1 MLPYRN
7 MPRTMPVLSLNIHGR
22 QLKIQPVDQT
32 TSRIDF
38 ANGTSLVLTIENT
51 GIDNQNEDWMY
62 KGRYFDAHG
71 RKMPGGHTFGTTE
84 QMTRALTMILN
95 NNKQAQLA

>member
-1 MLPYRN
+1 
-7 MPRTMPVLSLNIHGR
+7 MPVLSLDIHGQR
-22 QLKIQPVDQT
+22 LKIQPVDQT
-32 TSRIDF
+32 TSRIEF
-38 ANGTSLVLTIENT
+38 ADGTSLVLTIENT

-71 RKMPGGHTFGTTE
+71 AKLPGGHTFGTTE

-95 NNKQAQLA
+95 NNKQTQLA